1 MNLMVYNGQ
10 NIHLLMRLMCAVISG
25 VHTNLLQNIF
35 IFVSIKLGLEN
46 IDAYPGPTMHRYDT
60 VRDSI
65 LENPSCD

>member
-35 IFVSIKLGLEN
+35 IFVSIKLGFEN
-46 IDAYPGPTMHRYDT
+46 IDAYSASIRYCP
-60 VRDSI
+60 RQHSGESI
-65 LENPSCD
+65 L